1 MKSMTGFG
9 KAMRVTD
16 AYQIEV
22 EIKSV
27 NHRFLDVQLRT
38 SRQLHAY
45 ENQIRQVIKETLHR
59 GRVEVF
65 VTLTQRSDLGK
76 EVMIHWDLLEQVVTS
91 VEHEVQARFQTT
103 IQRGPFIEGLLEKE
117 TFMEMNERMTDD
129 DSLEYLLLAVVT
141 EATRANDQSRQ
152 LEGRGILSVLQEN
165 QQLLQHQIQE
175 LSQFFATFEQEYQSR
190 FEKKLNDYL
199 GATIDQDR
207 LLTEMVILLERS
219 DIQEE
224 LDRLTIHLENLQQ
237 LFVKPQ
243 PVGRELDF
251 LIQEINREINTIGSK
266 STAIEM
272 KNIVVQMKTIIEKIR
287 EQVQNIE

>member
-91 VEHEVQARFQTT
+91 LALAIWVAYSASV
-103 IQRGPFIEGLLEKE
+103 RGTSSPS
-117 TFMEMNERMTDD
+117 R
-129 DSLEYLLLAVVT
+129 
-141 EATRANDQSRQ
+141 RA
-152 LEGRGILSVLQEN
+152 
-165 QQLLQHQIQE
+165 
-175 LSQFFATFEQEYQSR
+175 
-190 FEKKLNDYL
+190 
-199 GATIDQDR
+199 
-207 LLTEMVILLERS
+207 M
-219 DIQEE
+219 
-224 LDRLTIHLENLQQ
+224 
-237 LFVKPQ
+237 
-243 PVGRELDF
+243 
-251 LIQEINREINTIGSK
+251 
-266 STAIEM
+266 
-272 KNIVVQMKTIIEKIR
+272 
-287 EQVQNIE
+287 

>member
-91 VEHEVQARFQTT
+91 VEHEMQARFQTT

-117 TFMEMNERMTDD
+117 TFMEMNERMNDD
-129 DSLEYLLLAVVT
+129 DSLEHLLLAVVT

-165 QQLLQHQIQE
+165 QQLLQHQIQ
-175 LSQFFATFEQEYQSR
+175 A
-190 FEKKLNDYL
+190 
-199 GATIDQDR
+199 
-207 LLTEMVILLERS
+207 
-219 DIQEE
+219 
-224 LDRLTIHLENLQQ
+224 
-237 LFVKPQ
+237 
-243 PVGRELDF
+243 
-251 LIQEINREINTIGSK
+251 
-266 STAIEM
+266 
-272 KNIVVQMKTIIEKIR
+272 
-287 EQVQNIE
+287 